1 MGLSKPIEVGDVK
14 VWLIWFDSLGAKSS
28 CILVKTPDI
37 RVLIDPGAA
46 AMQPSYPLSSMEKIL
61 LREEAM
67 KNIAEAAKLAD
78 VIVVS
83 HYHHDHYTSPLE
95 LPELYVGKRLL
106 IKNPNLW
113 INRSQWYRARL
124 FLKELNEVSGEESF
138 ESLIEEP
145 RDFEVADP
153 VADLPLASSRDYGEY
168 MDRKMELL
176 MKGRRWF
183 ENSVKL
189 WRSEGWIR
197 EFTYDSVEV
206 LFADGKCFSY
216 NSTEL
221 RFSKPLFHGL
231 EYDRLGWVLM
241 VTVKYKNVK
250 VLFSS
255 DLQGPII
262 EDYAETIV
270 NEQPDVIV
278 LDGPPTYLLGY
289 TMNRINLGRA
299 VENIKRILKKSKA
312 KVIIYDHHLPRDRL
326 FKRRLANVYSSRLGE
341 KLITAAEWFGKEP
354 LILELTEQK

>member
-46 AMQPSYPLSSMEKIL
+46 AMQPSYPLSSEEKIL

-67 KNIAEAAKLAD
+67 ESIIEASKLAD
-78 VIVVS
+78 VIAIS

-95 LPELYVGKRLL
+95 FPELYTGKKLL
-106 IKNPNLW
+106 IKNPNVW
-113 INRSQWYRARL
+113 INRSQWYRARF
-124 FLKELNEVSGEESF
+124 FLEELNEIFGEEGF

-145 RDFEVADP
+145 RDFETADP
-153 VADLPLASSRDYGEY
+153 IADLPLASSRDYGEY
-168 MDRKMELL
+168 RDRKMELL
-176 MKGRRWF
+176 MKGKRWF

-189 WRSEGWIR
+189 WRSRDWVK
-197 EFTYDSVEV
+197 EFTQGGIEV
-206 LFADGKCFSY
+206 LFADGKCFRY
-216 NSTEL
+216 GSTKL
-221 RFSKPLFHGL
+221 RFSKPIFHGL

-241 VTVKYKNVK
+241 VIVEYEKSK

-270 NEQPDVIV
+270 NEQPDVII

-299 VENIKRILKKSKA
+299 VENIKHILDETEA

-326 FKRRLANVYSSRLGE
+326 FKRRLADVYSSRLSE

-354 LILELTEQK
+354 LILELAEQK